1 MSSKEKDN
9 QENPRDLVRSLI
21 MESLKS
27 TQILDFYNWVDEY
40 SSFVLFK
47 AIY

>member
-1 MSSKEKDN
+1 MERKN

-21 MESLKS
+21 KQSLKS
-27 TQILDFYNWVDEY
+27 TQILYFYNWVDEY